1 MLVGAA
7 AFGYVDRDYTFE
19 KWGLAPILSMQNMKF
34 EARFD
39 HLWWNA
45 HDFSIESASLAWNI
59 GIVIMIA

>member
-1 MLVGAA
+1 MLVGAP

-39 HLWWNA
+39 HL
-45 HDFSIESASLAWNI
+45 
-59 GIVIMIA
+59 